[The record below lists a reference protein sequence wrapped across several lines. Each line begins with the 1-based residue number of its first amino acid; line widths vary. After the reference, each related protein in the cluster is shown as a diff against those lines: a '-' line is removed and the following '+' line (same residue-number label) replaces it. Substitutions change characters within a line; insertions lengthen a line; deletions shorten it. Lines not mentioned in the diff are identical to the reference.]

1 MCLDFVKWEK
11 GDRKGVGG
19 TGDPTFQGH
28 SQADQGHLEGLIW
41 KLIYHLCVCIPFIP
55 FRTIGTSRSCLS

>member
-28 SQADQGHLEGLIW
+28 SQADQGHLLRRVDLEIDL
-41 KLIYHLCVCIPFIP
+41 
-55 FRTIGTSRSCLS
+55 SSMCLHTFHTL

>member
-28 SQADQGHLEGLIW
+28 SQADQGHLLRMVDLEIDL
-41 KLIYHLCVCIPFIP
+41 
-55 FRTIGTSRSCLS
+55 SSMCLHTFHTL